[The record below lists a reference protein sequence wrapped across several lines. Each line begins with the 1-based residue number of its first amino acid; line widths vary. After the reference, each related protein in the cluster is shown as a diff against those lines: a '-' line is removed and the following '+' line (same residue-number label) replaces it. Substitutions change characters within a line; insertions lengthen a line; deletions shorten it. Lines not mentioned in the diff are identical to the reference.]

1 MQACR
6 LAALDLAC
14 RRGDRV
20 LFRGLGFA
28 LGQGEALHLA
38 GPNGVGKSSLIRI
51 LAGLLRPYAG
61 SVEREGALALAD
73 ERPALDG
80 HLALGRALEFW
91 RNFDRAEH
99 ATFDAAVE
107 TLGLRD
113 LLDVPVR
120 YLSTGQRKRAALART
135 LLAGA
140 PVWLLDEPLNGLD
153 TATTAAVEGL
163 VAAHIGQGGIAV
175 IASHQPFALDGMA
188 RLELSSAG
196 HPSPSGEGPGVGA
209 VVQELR
215 QPNNPHTNP
224 SPGGERLK

>member
-1 MQACR
+1 MQACH

-28 LGQGEALHLA
+28 LTPGEALHLA
-38 GPNGVGKSSLIRI
+38 GPNGVGKSSLIRL
-51 LAGLLRPYAG
+51 LAGLLRPFAG

-73 ERPALDG
+73 ERVALDG
-80 HLALGRALEFW
+80 HLPLGRALDQW
-91 RNFDRAEH
+91 RKFDR
-99 ATFDAAVE
+99 TDAAMLE
-107 TLGLRD
+107 TAIATLGLGD

-153 TATTAAVEGL
+153 TATTAVVESL
-163 VAAHIGQGGIAV
+163 VARHIANGGIAV
-175 IASHQPFALDGMA
+175 IASHQPFALAGMA
-188 RLELSSAG
+188 RLEIARFE
-196 HPSPSGEGPGVGA
+196 PAEA
-209 VVQELR
+209 A
-215 QPNNPHTNP
+215 
-224 SPGGERLK
+224 